1 MAILVTVQGNI
12 GSGKSTLVERL
23 RERFQGNESV
33 CFLQEPLDIWNT
45 ITDEHG
51 TPMLTLYYAD
61 QKKYAFSF
69 QMMAYISRLHLLKKA
84 IEDGYTIIISERSLA
99 TDKNVFAKMLYD
111 DNKIEEVEYKI
122 YLKWFDEFQKDFPK
136 EHIVYVK
143 TSPEVAHFRVN
154 KRGRAGEDIPLDYLK
169 NCHKYHEDWL
179 ATNPMQRL
187 LTINGDVD
195 SNENPDIIGV
205 WNGKVGSFLGIN

>member
-1 MAILVTVQGNI
+1 
-12 GSGKSTLVERL
+12 
-23 RERFQGNESV
+23 
-33 CFLQEPLDIWNT
+33 
-45 ITDEHG
+45 
-51 TPMLTLYYAD
+51 MLTLYYAD

-136 EHIVYVK
+136 EHIAYVK

-169 NCHKYHEDWL
+169 TATNITKTGFT
-179 ATNPMQRL
+179 TNPMQRL
-187 LTINGDVD
+187 LTINGDVE
-195 SNENPDIIGV
+195 NENPDIIGV
-205 WNGKVGSFLGIN
+205 WNDEVGSFLV

>member
-23 RERFQGNESV
+23 RKRFEGNNSV

-45 ITDEHG
+45 ITDKDG
-51 TPMLTLYYAD
+51 TPMLSLYYSD

-69 QMMAYISRLHLLKKA
+69 QMMAYISRLHLLKQA
-84 IEDGYTIIISERSLA
+84 INEGYDVIISERSLT

-111 DNKIEEVEYKI
+111 DQKIEEVEYKI

-136 EHIVYVK
+136 EHIIYVK
-143 TSPEVAHFRVN
+143 TSPEIAHYRVN
-154 KRGRAGEDIPLDYLK
+154 KRAREGEDIPLAYLR
-169 NCHKYHEDWL
+169 NCHLYHEAWL
-179 ATNPMQRL
+179 STDPMERL
-187 LTINGDVD
+187 LTIEGDVD
-195 SNENPDIIGV
+195 TDQNPDIINV
-205 WNGKVGSFLGIN
+205 WNKSVGDFLGLQ

>member
-12 GSGKSTLVERL
+12 GSGKSTLLERL
-23 RERFQGNESV
+23 RKRFQGNKSV

-45 ITDEHG
+45 ITDENN
-51 TPMLTLYYAD
+51 TPMLSLYYSD
-61 QKKYAFSF
+61 QKQYAFSF

-84 IEDGYTIIISERSLA
+84 IEDGFDIIISERSLA

-111 DNKIEEVEYKI
+111 DLKIKEVEYKI

-136 EHIVYVK
+136 EHIIYMK

-154 KRGRAGEDIPLDYLK
+154 KRARQGEDIPIEYLS
-169 NCHKYHEDWL
+169 NCHMYHESWL
-179 ATNPMQRL
+179 STDPMERL
-187 LTINGDVD
+187 LIIEGDID
-195 SNENPDIIGV
+195 TDENPEIIDI
-205 WNGKVGSFLGIN
+205 WNTSVGNFLGLN